1 MIINRQFFFFKK
13 SKCLGKTN
21 LWKYKIG
28 LKNEQK
34 RGPSEPEVLQLICTL
49 GNKRQT
55 NLS

>member
-1 MIINRQFFFFKK
+1 MIINRQFFFLKK